1 MSVIQVLM
9 TISNFEVF
17 LGIICRREASLF
29 NGSKGLFLEGVG
41 GGGGFIFKL
50 VLMEGFQKNHR

>member
-1 MSVIQVLM
+1 MSVMQVLI

-29 NGSKGLFLEGVG
+29 NGSKGLFLEGG
-41 GGGGFIFKL
+41 GGGGGSFLNWF
-50 VLMEGFQKNHR
+50 

>member
-41 GGGGFIFKL
+41 ASFLNWF
-50 VLMEGFQKNHR
+50 